1 MNFDIENIKRKML
14 VKYPFFG
21 SIVANVMYKENTSI
35 STACTDGKTIYYNT
49 DFLNKLTELEQIF
62 IFAHE
67 VCHIAFNH
75 VFRSEGKNKLIWN
88 VATDAVINAFL
99 KRDGL
104 KLVNGVI
111 EIDDALN
118 FDSEELYRKL
128 LEEAKRRQQENQNN
142 PNYQENQETAKAID
156 NSKENTSSSQVQNE
170 NNLED
175 EFDIKPYDTHQ
186 MWEEAVENKNDEK
199 SEKNSKKQKECKQ
212 ISEKKVFD
220 ENRIQRKEML
230 EKIKQEIKDAASK
243 VGLRSNS
250 GIRSLEEI
258 GRAKPIIDWRYILK
272 PATKY
277 EVDWSYRNA
286 SIEDGILKSSLEK
299 YFVPE
304 TEILLD
310 TSGSINN
317 DLLRN
322 FLKECK
328 NILKYSKIKVGCF
341 DTKFYGFTEIRNEND
356 IENMKFQGG
365 GGTDFNVAV
374 NAFSRRVEN
383 KIIFTDGWAKMPD
396 MSINAIWIVFGNIK
410 IKPKGGKVIYITE
423 ESLKK
428 LYSLEINKKLK
439 LK

>member
-142 PNYQENQETAKAID
+142 PNYQENQETAKTID
-156 NSKENTSSSQVQNE
+156 NSK
-170 NNLED
+170 
-175 EFDIKPYDTHQ
+175 
-186 MWEEAVENKNDEK
+186 
-199 SEKNSKKQKECKQ
+199 
-212 ISEKKVFD
+212 
-220 ENRIQRKEML
+220 
-230 EKIKQEIKDAASK
+230 
-243 VGLRSNS
+243 
-250 GIRSLEEI
+250 
-258 GRAKPIIDWRYILK
+258 
-272 PATKY
+272 
-277 EVDWSYRNA
+277 
-286 SIEDGILKSSLEK
+286 
-299 YFVPE
+299 
-304 TEILLD
+304 
-310 TSGSINN
+310 
-317 DLLRN
+317 
-322 FLKECK
+322 
-328 NILKYSKIKVGCF
+328 
-341 DTKFYGFTEIRNEND
+341 
-356 IENMKFQGG
+356 
-365 GGTDFNVAV
+365 
-374 NAFSRRVEN
+374 
-383 KIIFTDGWAKMPD
+383 
-396 MSINAIWIVFGNIK
+396 
-410 IKPKGGKVIYITE
+410 
-423 ESLKK
+423 
-428 LYSLEINKKLK
+428 
-439 LK
+439 